1 MVSTNVDVFSLVV
14 KRIYRFFFT
23 FEKPI
28 FTLYGIRTDGNVL
41 SFGMHRYKRRL
52 FVALRPYVRLSVKIR
67 MPGIG
72 GVTGII

>member
-1 MVSTNVDVFSLVV
+1 MVSTKVDVFSLVV
-14 KRIYRFFFT
+14 KRIYKFFFT
-23 FEKPI
+23 FEKP
-28 FTLYGIRTDGNVL
+28 TVALYGMRTGDNDL
-41 SFGMHRYKRRL
+41 SFGMQRYKRRL